1 MEYHAKNL
9 GPYTLF
15 YNEDL
20 DDCIQPL
27 SHVEMDPSMLNL
39 KNDPHKHIAS
49 HGKRQTPEVLLSFDR
64 EEDHKL
70 RIQLIKF
77 FDDLGGQG

>member
-1 MEYHAKNL
+1 M
-9 GPYTLF
+9 LF

-27 SHVEMDPSMLNL
+27 SPLEMDPSLINL
-39 KNDPHKHIAS
+39 KNDPHKYIAT
-49 HGKRQTPEVLLSFDR
+49 HGKRQTPDVLLSFER
-64 EEDHKL
+64 EEDHRL